1 MFRGRWKVEG
11 STFAVLAIVWMV
23 LLPSNP
29 AHAADTNAVLKAWL
43 AAQTNLHTWRA
54 DFTQTRVLKT
64 LKQPLLTTG
73 RIWFAKPNS
82 FRWEL
87 GTPAQTIA
95 VRALD
100 EMVVIYPRLKRAE
113 RYPAGAKA
121 SGEWREALALL
132 EAGFPRD
139 RADLDA
145 RFHILSLAET
155 NGSWQLT
162 LQPKSAFARKMMS
175 EIRVGLATN
184 TFELASTELVFA
196 DGSRMRNDFT
206 SGVLNPAFDENI
218 FDWKPE
224 ADFKVTEPLAK

>member
-1 MFRGRWKVEG
+1 MFG
-11 STFAVLAIVWMV
+11 VLATALFV
-23 LLPSNP
+23 LLPLNP
-29 AHAADTNAVLKAWL
+29 AHAADTNAVLNAWL

-64 LKQPLLTTG
+64 LKQPLRTPG
-73 RIWFAKPNS
+73 RVWFAKPTS

-95 VRALD
+95 VRARD
-100 EMVVIYPRLKRAE
+100 EMLLIYPRLKRAE
-113 RYPAGAKA
+113 RYPVGAQA
-121 SGEWREALALL
+121 SDEWREALALL

-145 RFHILSLAET
+145 RFRILSLAET
-155 NGSWQLT
+155 DGSWQLT

-184 TFELASTELVFA
+184 TFELASTELVFV

-206 SGVLNPAFDENI
+206 NPVLNPAFDEKI
-218 FDWKPE
+218 FDWKPDP
-224 ADFKVTEPLAK
+224 DFKITEPLKK